1 MKELDVPTVV
11 LSDSEPERGEPNV
24 VLSIEGM
31 MCQKNCG
38 STVQTALSNVPNVTK
53 ALVSFAKKE
62 AQIWGNVSPS
72 ILISAVESVGFDAA
86 VMKVA
91 SSSTRTDKTEAKDAN
106 GLNSEPNVVL
116 SIEGMMCQKNCG
128 STVQAALSNVPN
140 VTKAVVS
147 FAKKEA
153 QIWGNVTSSILVS
166 AVESVGF
173 DAAVST
179 GTTASSSSVS
189 SPSKKSKSTVI
200 ENDRTKTSSLNL
212 DKGKAHREFT
222 IEGRS
227 VLEMKVGGMSCTSCV
242 NAVESGLMQVKGVV
256 SVRVALLAEKAEIVF
271 DNSVVAEGTIV
282 AATVALGYSACILNT
297 RKMGDGGAKKEMMF
311 KVTGMSCANCA
322 IKLERTLKGR
332 PGVVEIGV
340 SAVTNKARV
349 VVDGDIPNALGP
361 RDVTELIEGIGFGCD
376 LISGAGRSSG
386 DSQSDGMEDMWAW
399 ARLLFFAAVLGL
411 PVLILHMSMTY
422 NTRIKMYYMRPG
434 ACDGNV
440 SKGQVIMAILNIP
453 MQFGV
458 GYRFYKSAF
467 IGLMHKNYGMDLLVV
482 TGTSITFVYSF
493 VQLSMACIVGEP
505 TTHIFFEASGNT
517 PYEHA
522 LEHIL

>member
-1 MKELDVPTVV
+1 MLDIMHDEMDVPTVEK
-11 LSDSEPERGEPNV
+11 SRGEPNV

-38 STVQTALSNVPNVTK
+38 STVQ
-53 ALVSFAKKE
+53 
-62 AQIWGNVSPS
+62 I
-72 ILISAVESVGFDAA
+72 
-86 VMKVA
+86 
-91 SSSTRTDKTEAKDAN
+91 
-106 GLNSEPNVVL
+106 
-116 SIEGMMCQKNCG
+116 
-128 STVQAALSNVPN
+128 ALSNVPN

-147 FAKKEA
+147 YPKKEA
-153 QIWGNVTSSILVS
+153 QIWGNVTSSILIG

-179 GTTASSSSVS
+179 GSAASSSSS
-189 SPSKKSKSTVI
+189 STPSKKTKAKAMDDARV
-200 ENDRTKTSSLNL
+200 KTSNL
-212 DKGKAHREFT
+212 DLEKGKGNQTFT

-227 VLEMKVGGMSCTSCV
+227 VLDMRVGGMSCTACV
-242 NAVESGLMQVKGVV
+242 NAVERGLMQVKGVV
-256 SVRVALLAEKAEIVF
+256 SVKVALLAEKAEIVF
-271 DNSVVAEGTIV
+271 DNSIVTEGTIV
-282 AATVALGYSACILNT
+282 AATVSLGYSASILST

-322 IKLERTLKGR
+322 IKLERTLKGK

-340 SAVTNKARV
+340 SAITNKARV

-386 DSQSDGMEDMWAW
+386 DNQSDGMEDMWAW
-399 ARLLFFAAVLGL
+399 SRLLFFAAVLGL

-440 SKGQVIMAILNIP
+440 SKGQVIMAMLNIP

-482 TGTSITFVYSF
+482 TGTSITFIYSF
-493 VQLSMACIVGEP
+493 VQLSLACIVGEP
-505 TTHIFFEASGNT
+505 TTHIFFEASGNNSLLTCPSRTYPLT
-517 PYEHA
+517 PFHLSLASRYVADVRHIRQVPGGLCEGKDCLCDHQSTQHA
-522 LEHIL
+522 TASGSVGCH

>member
-1 MKELDVPTVV
+1 MMSTESIVLPTAVGV
-11 LSDSEPERGEPNV
+11 PNV

-38 STVQTALSNVPNVTK
+38 STVQTALSNVPHVTK
-53 ALVSFAKKE
+53 AEVSFAKKE
-62 AQIWGNVSPS
+62 AQIWGNVSSS

-86 VMKVA
+86 VVKETISVPT
-91 SSSTRTDKTEAKDAN
+91 SIDKTKSKDTN
-106 GLNSEPNVVL
+106 GHSSEPDVVL

-128 STVQAALSNVPN
+128 STVQTALSNVPH
-140 VTKAVVS
+140 VTKAEVS

-153 QIWGNVTSSILVS
+153 QIWGNVSSSILIS

-173 DAAVST
+173 DAAVSDK
-179 GTTASSSSVS
+179 TAASSSAPSSSSVS
-189 SPSKKSKSTVI
+189 SPTKKSKTKVI
-200 ENDRTKTSSLNL
+200 DDTRIKTSNL
-212 DKGKAHREFT
+212 DHEKKKDNKEFK

-227 VLEMKVGGMSCTSCV
+227 VLDMRVGGMSCTSCV
-242 NAVESGLMQVKGVV
+242 NAVERGLMQVRGVV
-256 SVRVALLAEKAEIVF
+256 SVKVALLAEKAEIVF
-271 DNSVVAEGTIV
+271 DNSIVTEGTIV
-282 AATVALGYSACILNT
+282 AATVTLGYSANILST

-322 IKLERTLKGR
+322 IKLERTLKGK
-332 PGVVEIGV
+332 PGVIEIGV

-376 LISGAGRSSG
+376 LISGAGGSSDNQG
-386 DSQSDGMEDMWAW
+386 DGMEDMWAW

-411 PVLILHMSMTY
+411 PVLVLHMSMTY
-422 NTRIKMYYMRPG
+422 NARVKMYYMRPG

-440 SKGQVIMAILNIP
+440 SKGQVIMAMLNIP

-482 TGTSITFVYSF
+482 TGTSITFIYSF
-493 VQLSMACIVGEP
+493 VQLSLACIVGEP
-505 TTHIFFEASGNT
+505 TTHIFFEASGKEQY
-517 PYEHA
+517 PW
-522 LEHIL
+522 